1 MARSVRLVSSVR
13 EVARGLEKFGLVAT
27 TALALG
33 GLAAG
38 CAPGNPGLAIVGQQ
52 APNDMCVW
60 DPAGNLFVAE
70 PVFDLDPLTPALL
83 DQMRTL
89 NAGLGETRPLYRA
102 QFAVVNNLINRFST
116 SYPVMADPNRVSITG
131 AEVELLDRGGR
142 RLPSGFYRTRAS
154 GTIPSALGDQPGR
167 GLAAVDVIPQTVAA
181 GLADRFVDTL
191 EGDGLITARVVVIGT
206 SQGGIQVRAA
216 PYILPIQ
223 LCYGCLYRTPI
234 AMETP
239 GGCSPGQDSRFIFRT
254 FDRTPAC
261 SFDSPCVP
269 PLMNPPFGERCILGH
284 CERPPYE

>member
-13 EVARGLEKFGLVAT
+13 EVARGLEKLGLVAT
-27 TALALG
+27 TALVLG

-89 NAGLGETRPLYRA
+89 DAGFGETRPLYRA

-206 SQGGIQVRAA
+206 SQGGIEVRTA

-223 LCYGCLYRTPI
+223 LCYGCLYRVALP
-234 AMETP
+234 MEDE
-239 GGCSPGQDSRFIFRT
+239 GGCSPGQDSSFVFGT
-254 FDRTPAC
+254 FVRTPAC

-269 PLMNPPFGERCILGH
+269 PPVNPPFGELCILGH

>member
-1 MARSVRLVSSVR
+1 
-13 EVARGLEKFGLVAT
+13 
-27 TALALG
+27 LG

-52 APNDMCVW
+52 APNDMCFW
-60 DPAGNLFVAE
+60 DPAGNLVVAE
-70 PVFDLDPLTPALL
+70 PVFDLDPLTPTLL
-83 DQMRTL
+83 DDMRTL
-89 NAGLGETRPLYRA
+89 GRGFGETRPLYRA

-206 SQGGIQVRAA
+206 SQGGIEVRAA

-234 AMETP
+234 AMEP
-239 GGCSPGQDSRFIFRT
+239 LGGCSPGQDSSFVFRT
-254 FDRTPAC
+254 FVRTRAC
-261 SFDSPCVP
+261 SLDSPCVP
-269 PLMNPPFGERCILGH
+269 DAINGELCILGH